1 MAGLTEDQIA
11 FYKAEGYLLLDEC
24 LPVEAYQP
32 LVDEFHAAIERRAR
46 EAQARGQ
53 LEDLFE
59 DAPFD
64 QRLALL
70 CAAMG
75 TDKRFVGEILGKDH
89 KTAGLFYLL
98 THPAILNV
106 VESIIGPEIL
116 VHPQFN
122 VRAKMPG
129 EAEVAWHQDIAF
141 LDPEVEDT
149 FMINFWVPL
158 VPTNVK
164 NGCLEILAGSHKCG
178 MIPHQ
183 KVASE
188 LEIPEAQLPP
198 APRVLSVLPAGGAAL
213 IQHKTVHRSFPNQS
227 DHIRW
232 SLDIRYSDY
241 RLPTGRDQ
249 VPGFVAKSAIAPD
262 RVAKGHEDWL
272 RLMDEAGHPSS

>member
-1 MAGLTEDQIA
+1 MAGLTEEQIA
-11 FYKAEGYLLLDEC
+11 FYKAEGYLLLGEC
-24 LPVEAYQP
+24 LPIEAYQP
-32 LVDEFHAAIERRAR
+32 LVEEFNAAIDRRAR

-53 LEDLFE
+53 LGEVFA
-59 DAPFD
+59 DAPFER
-64 QRLALL
+64 RLALL

-75 TDKRFVGEILGKDH
+75 TDKRFVSEILGKAH

-122 VRAKMPG
+122 IRAKMPG

-141 LDPEVEDT
+141 LDPEVEET

-158 VPTNVK
+158 VPTHVE
-164 NGCLEILAGSHKCG
+164 NGCLEILAGSHQHG
-178 MIPHQ
+178 IIPHQ
-183 KVASE
+183 KVGGE
-188 LEIPEAQLPP
+188 LEIPEAELPP
-198 APRVLSVLPAGGAAL
+198 GERVSSALPAGGAAL
-213 IQHKTVHRSFPNQS
+213 IQHKTVHRSFPNQA

-249 VPGFVAKSAIAPD
+249 VPGFVARSAIAPD
-262 RVAKGHEDWL
+262 RVAKGHGDWL
-272 RLMDEAGHPSS
+272 RLMEEAGHPRS

>member
-1 MAGLTEDQIA
+1 MAGLTEEQIA
-11 FYKAEGYLLLDEC
+11 FYKAEGYLSLDEC
-24 LPVEAYQP
+24 LPTEAYQP
-32 LVDEFHAAIERRAR
+32 LVAEFNAAIDRKAR

-53 LEDLFE
+53 LGDVFA

-64 QRLALL
+64 RRLAQL

-75 TDKRFVGEILGKDH
+75 TDKRFVSEILGKAH

-141 LDPEVEDT
+141 LDPEVEET

-158 VPTNVK
+158 VPTNVE

-178 MIPHQ
+178 IIPHRE
-183 KVASE
+183 VGSE
-188 LEIPEAQLPP
+188 LEIPEAELPP
-198 APRVLSVLPAGGAAL
+198 GERVSSVLPAGGAAL

-241 RLPTGRDQ
+241 RLPTGRAQ
-249 VPGFVAKSAIAPD
+249 VPGFVARSRVDPE

-272 RLMDEAGHPSS
+272 QLMEEAEHSGA

>member
-98 THPAILNV
+98 THPAILTW
-106 VESIIGPEIL
+106 SSRLLARKFWCIRSLTSAQKCP
-116 VHPQFN
+116 
-122 VRAKMPG
+122 AKRKWRG
-129 EAEVAWHQDIAF
+129 
-141 LDPEVEDT
+141 
-149 FMINFWVPL
+149 
-158 VPTNVK
+158 
-164 NGCLEILAGSHKCG
+164 
-178 MIPHQ
+178 
-183 KVASE
+183 
-188 LEIPEAQLPP
+188 
-198 APRVLSVLPAGGAAL
+198 
-213 IQHKTVHRSFPNQS
+213 
-227 DHIRW
+227 IRT
-232 SLDIRYSDY
+232 SR
-241 RLPTGRDQ
+241 
-249 VPGFVAKSAIAPD
+249 F
-262 RVAKGHEDWL
+262 
-272 RLMDEAGHPSS
+272 

>member
-1 MAGLTEDQIA
+1 MVGLTEEQIA

-32 LVDEFHAAIERRAR
+32 LVNEFQVAIDRRAR
-46 EAQARGQ
+46 EARACGQ
-53 LEDLFE
+53 LEDVFA

-64 QRLALL
+64 RRLALL

-75 TDKRFVGEILGKDH
+75 TDKRFVGEILGKAH

-98 THPAILNV
+98 THPAILNA

-141 LDPEVEDT
+141 LDPEVEKT

-158 VPTNVK
+158 VQTDVE
-164 NGCLEILAGSHKCG
+164 NGCLEILAESHKHG
-178 MIPHQ
+178 IIPHQ

-188 LEIPEAQLPP
+188 LEIIESRLPP
-198 APRVLSVLPAGGAAL
+198 GERVSSVLPAGGAAL

-249 VPGFVAKSAIAPD
+249 VPGFVARSAIDPD
-262 RVAKGHEDWL
+262 RVAKGHGDWL
-272 RLMDEAGHPSS
+272 RLMAEADRPSA

>member
-1 MAGLTEDQIA
+1 MVGLTEEQIA

-32 LVDEFHAAIERRAR
+32 LVNEFNTAIDRRAR

-53 LEDLFE
+53 LEDVFA

-64 QRLALL
+64 RRLAHL

-75 TDKRFVGEILGKDH
+75 TDKRFVGEILGKAH
-89 KTAGLFYLL
+89 KTAGLFSLL
-98 THPAILNV
+98 THPAILNA

-141 LDPEVEDT
+141 LEPEVEET
-149 FMINFWVPL
+149 FMVNFWVPL
-158 VPTNVK
+158 VPTDVE
-164 NGCLEILAGSHKCG
+164 NGCLEILAGSHKHG
-178 MIPHQ
+178 IIPHQ
-183 KVASE
+183 KVPSE
-188 LEIPEAQLPP
+188 LEITEARLPP
-198 APRVLSVLPAGGAAL
+198 GERVSSVLPAGGAAL
-213 IQHKTVHRSFPNQS
+213 IQHKTVHRSFPNRS

-249 VPGFVAKSAIAPD
+249 VPGFVARSAIDPD
-262 RVAKGHEDWL
+262 RVATGHEDWL
-272 RLMDEAGHPSS
+272 RLMEEAERPSA